1 MPTTRRQTK
10 SATKIQATTR
20 GRQTRRRL
28 KNNKSSQKSSRKSS
42 PKSSPKTSPKTSPRE
57 CPICLEEISKKDA
70 SKIMCSNKHL
80 YHDKCIKEWM
90 EHKTECPLCKE
101 NLLPDN
107 KKKIVELL
115 QTINMEEA
123 LNFANSVTMFLQKIQ
138 ATANYNKKDISK
150 TENNIILLTDEYIKY
165 FGALDDLFTDE
176 KEIDFLSRKKD
187 GLKFLR
193 KLVSLFKI
201 TKDKL
206 RKQISKYPIDRLDER
221 KIGIYNLELL
231 EKPRRRIDAISRPAA
246 TERARVVRY
255 THSQ

>member
-10 SATKIQATTR
+10 SATKIQAATR
-20 GRQTRRRL
+20 GRQTRRKL
-28 KNNKSSQKSSRKSS
+28 KSNKSSRKSS
-42 PKSSPKTSPKTSPRE
+42 PKSSPKE
-57 CPICLEEISKKDA
+57 CPICLEEITKKEA

-80 YHDKCIKEWM
+80 YHDKCIKQWM

-107 KKKIVELL
+107 KRKIIELL
-115 QTINMEEA
+115 QTVNMEESEEFGNA
-123 LNFANSVTMFLQKIQ
+123 VVDFMKKLH
-138 ATANYNKKDISK
+138 ATGEYDKKKISK
-150 TENNIILLTDEYIKY
+150 IEENIINLSKEYIEL
-165 FGALDDLFTDE
+165 FGALDELFSNE
-176 KEIDFLSRKKD
+176 SKINFISRKKNGIKFIRTLISTFKGVKD
-187 GLKFLR
+187 ELK
-193 KLVSLFKI
+193 
-201 TKDKL
+201 
-206 RKQISKYPIDRLDER
+206 KQISKYPINRLDER